1 MAQCGIGL
9 EVLSSGG
16 SKEDKME
23 TKNRN
28 NKMTK
33 ILLTII
39 AVIGFS
45 PVVQPTA
52 FDKPFTQDIKIFME
66 SQFSAEE
73 NAFLDEQEELYM
85 SLVKEVEAHPD
96 LMNSLP
102 AQVQAE
108 LKFWQQRGKSLN

>member
-1 MAQCGIGL
+1 
-9 EVLSSGG
+9 
-16 SKEDKME
+16 
-23 TKNRN
+23 
-28 NKMTK
+28 MTK
-33 ILLTII
+33 ILLMII

-45 PVVQPTA
+45 PVVQPIT
-52 FDKPFTQDIKIFME
+52 FDKPFTQDVKIYME

-73 NAFLDEQEELYM
+73 NVFLDDQEELYM

-96 LMNSLP
+96 LLNSLP